1 MLSMSIHAKT
11 LTSIVLLFSLSF
23 LAFAAEPLSPN
34 HPSSPGVEF
43 AGILSP
49 DFPPHDRWHPSLR
62 VRLEVEVRAP
72 GVPNLFI
79 HRPTGELLASHTI
92 WFPGATRVRLYS
104 VALSAS
110 GAVAVLGYTNGVGRT
125 ASFVVLLESPSAQPS
140 ILRIERLA
148 AIRARFAPDGSLW
161 TLMAPLGY
169 VIDDGP
175 GPIPHETLWQ
185 ISLDGRVLRKVLP
198 YASLDLPV
206 KARSIHDWNYSKP
219 DLAVSASGVFVYIP
233 YTSEIVESDFDGAI
247 RRRIPLTNILA
258 AGAHFLSRF
267 DASPSGTLA
276 ATLHPLATPR
286 RSSTLL
292 LAPDATQW
300 TPLRPG
306 EPVADECVS
315 GFEGSSLVTTS
326 WHNRAIYRH
335 SLP

>member
-1 MLSMSIHAKT
+1 MLKSQRT
-11 LTSIVLLFSLSF
+11 LSPFALLVALPFLSL
-23 LAFAAEPLSPN
+23 AAESPDANSPVSTVVELAEVLSP
-34 HPSSPGVEF
+34 
-43 AGILSP
+43 AL
-49 DFPPHDRWHPSLR
+49 PPHNRWHPSLR

-92 WFPGATRVRLYS
+92 WFPGATRVRLYTA
-104 VALSAS
+104 ALSAS
-110 GAVAVLGYTNGVGRT
+110 GAVAVLGYTNGQDRT
-125 ASFVVLLESPSAQPS
+125 ASFVVLLENPSAQPT

-148 AIRARFAPDGSLW
+148 ALRARFAPDGSLW

-185 ISLDGRVLRKVLP
+185 ISLDGRILRKVLP
-198 YASLDLPV
+198 FASLYLPA
-206 KARSIHDWNYSKP
+206 KARSLHDWNYSKP
-219 DLAVSASGVFVYIP
+219 DIAVSESSVFFYIP
-233 YTSEIVESDFDGAI
+233 YTSEIVESSFDGAI

-258 AGAHFLSRF
+258 AGPHYLTQF
-267 DASPSGTLA
+267 DSSPSGTLA
-276 ATLHPLATPR
+276 ATLHSLATPR

-292 LAPDATQW
+292 LPPDATQW

-326 WHNRAIYRH
+326 WERRTIYRH
-335 SLP
+335 TLK

>member
-1 MLSMSIHAKT
+1 MLKSQRT
-11 LTSIVLLFSLSF
+11 LSPFALLLALPFLSL
-23 LAFAAEPLSPN
+23 AAE
-34 HPSSPGVEF
+34 
-43 AGILSP
+43 SP
-49 DFPPHDRWHPSLR
+49 DANSPVSTVVELAEVFSPALPPHNRWHPSLR

-92 WFPGATRVRLYS
+92 WFPGATRVRLHS
-104 VALSAS
+104 AALSAS
-110 GAVAVLGYTNGVGRT
+110 GAVAVLGYTNGQDRT
-125 ASFVVLLESPSAQPS
+125 ASFVVLLEHPNAQPR
-140 ILRIERLA
+140 IVRIEQLF
-148 AIRARFAPDGSLW
+148 AIRARFAPDDSLW

-198 YASLDLPV
+198 FASLNLPA
-206 KARSIHDWNYSKP
+206 KARSLHDWNYSKP
-219 DLAVSASGVFVYIP
+219 DIAVSESSVFFYIP
-233 YTSEIVESDFDGAI
+233 YTSEIVESSFDGAI
-247 RRRIPLTNILA
+247 RRKIPLTNILA
-258 AGAHFLSRF
+258 AGPHYLTQF
-267 DASPSGTLA
+267 DSSPSGTLA
-276 ATLHPLATPR
+276 ATLHSLATPR
-286 RSSTLL
+286 RSSTHL

-326 WHNRAIYRH
+326 WQHRAIYRH
-335 SLP
+335 TLK